1 MCLRKGQQQ
10 EMVIILFNC
19 INIFFSW
26 DNTLYLFISASLFI
40 IFLSTTLLTL
50 NALISGK
57 HKGTPMLK
65 EGIKCVGADPDD
77 DSEQSDWAGFT

>member
-1 MCLRKGQQQ
+1 MFKERTTARNGYHSIQLHKY
-10 EMVIILFNC
+10 I
-19 INIFFSW
+19 FSW
-26 DNTLYLFISASLFI
+26 DNTLYLFMSASLFI

-65 EGIKCVGADPDD
+65 EGSKCVGADPDD

>member
-1 MCLRKGQQQ
+1 MYRH
-10 EMVIILFNC
+10 I
-19 INIFFSW
+19 FSW
-26 DNTLYLFISASLFI
+26 DNILYLFISASLFI

-50 NALISGK
+50 NVLISGK

>member
-1 MCLRKGQQQ
+1 MFKERTTARNGYHPMHKH
-10 EMVIILFNC
+10 I
-19 INIFFSW
+19 FSW
-26 DNTLYLFISASLFI
+26 DNILYLFISKSLFT
-40 IFLSTTLLTL
+40 IFLSTLLTL
-50 NALISGK
+50 NVLISGK

>member
-1 MCLRKGQQQ
+1 MFKERTTARNGYHHIQLH
-10 EMVIILFNC
+10 EHIFSWE
-19 INIFFSW
+19 NIFH
-26 DNTLYLFISASLFI
+26 LFISASLFI
-40 IFLSTTLLTL
+40 TFLSTTLLTQ
-50 NALISGK
+50 NVLISGK